1 MAACVD
7 DAATVA
13 TTPLSFIADAALR
26 ESIRLDMSGAHRDL
40 GQDEWKGAT
49 VLAGSAIEALL
60 LWALQERERNKPGDV
75 PAAVAALIG
84 SKTLKGNPGAECRVP
99 ERSEQ
104 YLRSESLWRRQ
115 GDQADTIDKYQLR
128 RRNLGRYSN
137 VSPRFAAERDGEK
150 KPIEAELRAV
160 LREMTTEQPRKERRT
175 GEASSHEYEFDA
187 NHWAH
192 RLVESASPSEPTTAA
207 ARLYGARRIGWEV
220 SGNRWRRVVECRRG
234 AKDAV
239 RRQPQPA
246 RANGRAPRCHRHALA
261 FNAALWPRKRPRPRE
276 LDDLRQGQSERYRKG
291 SRHDSSASST
301 KAAEVGQGASS
312 PNHRRIGSR
321 AGP

>member
-192 RLVESASPSEPTTAA
+192 RLVERVRRRVSPPPRPLAYMELVESGGRSRGIGGDEWWNVAVARKMLFGDNLNPRGPMDALPVATAM
-207 ARLYGARRIGWEV
+207 RWLLTQLYGH
-220 SGNRWRRVVECRRG
+220 GN
-234 AKDAV
+234 
-239 RRQPQPA
+239 
-246 RANGRAPRCHRHALA
+246 ALA
-261 FNAALWPRKRPRPRE
+261 PGSWTTYVKASQRDIARDLATIRRLRRRKQQR
-276 LDDLRQGQSERYRKG
+276 
-291 SRHDSSASST
+291 
-301 KAAEVGQGASS
+301 
-312 PNHRRIGSR
+312 
-321 AGP
+321 